1 MRAVYGSICFNS
13 STHLPPCVELSV
25 VKPVILPVM
34 PLGSKRSQKSLL
46 ICNPMILGQ
55 TAPVIRALARHGAV
69 LASAPPIPASTVL
82 SFRARTKLRMARQ

>member
-46 ICNPMILGQ
+46 ICTQMRYSVRPL
-55 TAPVIRALARHGAV
+55 P
-69 LASAPPIPASTVL
+69 
-82 SFRARTKLRMARQ
+82 